1 MSILENS
8 LITLENGDKIDVR
21 KLKLDNDI
29 VLTCKIAGL
38 NPKSV
43 NKEAIAWSKI
53 NPIIEKKM
61 ARVSKKWKE
70 NIDKYIVVNNKL
82 KLSLDTIILF
92 KDFEGETTW
101 GYSKSLRKGY
111 FLFTD
116 RFEYEEIKSIKRV
129 KENVDTICLSV
140 HSFSYYFA
148 NGYLVH
154 NTTLC
159 GACGVCWLWP
169 AVTNPFGP
177 HSYTGT
183 YVNAPGSYSSYPN
196 SYDTNEP
203 PLNEDYGHGYSQTRL
218 YGTSGGSAISFTLN
232 SHNVNSSGTV
242 TAPSTNGTIPW
253 NYFPQTVNLKNNIS
267 ASGGYYYL
275 VKYWDKS
282 ATPATSSNTQSGN
295 SGIGWRAYYGSTSAE
310 SSAALQEAK
319 DVASGPNGCP
329 WDLFW
334 HDQDGGDHRVE
345 NPTAPDGFGTACY
358 NTSTGGEFKIM
369 RHSTTGVRMNISRD
383 KGSTWTHYAENNGP
397 TDIREGSSYDGERG
411 DSKILVIIRVQCPS
425 SGTINALWRW
435 DLPGKVVPHGW
446 TRMVSYA

>member
-1 MSILENS
+1 MGILEDS
-8 LITLENGDKIDVR
+8 LITLENGDKIDV
-21 KLKLDNDI
+21 KELKLDDNI
-29 VLTCKIAGL
+29 VLTCQIDGL

-43 NKEAIAWSKI
+43 NKEAIGWSQI

-169 AVTNPFGP
+169 AVLQPYGP
-177 HSYTGT
+177 HSYSGR
-183 YVNAPGSYSSYPN
+183 YYNSSSYLHV
-196 SYDTNEP
+196 D
-203 PLNEDYGHGYSQTRL
+203 PLNTDYGHSMSQPQL
-218 YGTSGGSAISFTLN
+218 YGPPGGTTEATQTLN
-232 SHNVNSSGTV
+232 SHNPTTHPAGGFGHYYFP
-242 TAPSTNGTIPW
+242 APSSNRTVPW
-253 NYFPQTVNLKNNIS
+253 NYFPIRLELHNNIS
-267 ASGGYYYL
+267 SSGGAYFL
-275 VKYWDKS
+275 VKYWDRGSTAETNSTTTK
-282 ATPATSSNTQSGN
+282 GV
-295 SGIGWRAYYGSTSAE
+295 SGIGWKSYYGNTTSNMN
-310 SSAALQEAK
+310 AALTEAK
-319 DVASGPNGCP
+319 NVASGQYGCP

-334 HDQDGGDHRVE
+334 HDQDGGDHRSSGGR
-345 NPTAPDGFGTACY
+345 DGFGTACY
-358 NTSTGGEFKIM
+358 NTTSGNFFKIIK
-369 RHSTTGVRMNISRD
+369 HTSNGITFYISRD
-383 KGSTWTHYAENNGP
+383 KGNSWTHYNEMSGP
-397 TDIREGSSYDGERG
+397 TDIREGSSYDGVRG
-411 DSKILVIIRVQCPS
+411 DSKILVIIKVVCPS
-425 SGTINALWRW
+425 SGNTDLMWRW
-435 DLPGKVVPHGW
+435 SLPGKTVPHGW
-446 TRMVSYA
+446 MRFIVNA

>member
-1 MSILENS
+1 MGILEDS
-8 LITLENGDKIDVR
+8 LITLENGDKIDV
-21 KLKLDNDI
+21 KELKLDDNI
-29 VLTCKIAGL
+29 VLTCQIDGL

-43 NKEAIAWSKI
+43 NKEAIGWSKI

-159 GACGVCWLWP
+159 GQCGTCWLWP
-169 AVTNPFGP
+169 ACLQPYGP
-177 HSYTGT
+177 HSYSGRYYNST
-183 YVNAPGSYSSYPN
+183 
-196 SYDTNEP
+196 SYDHID
-203 PLNEDYGHGYSQTRL
+203 PLDTGYGHNLSQVNL
-218 YGTSGGSAISFTLN
+218 YGPPGGTTSATLTLN
-232 SHNVNSSGTV
+232 SYNAPSF
-242 TAPSTNGTIPW
+242 AQPSTNRTAAW
-253 NYFPQTVNLKNNIS
+253 NYFPQTMNLKNS
-267 ASGGYYYL
+267 VQSGGGAYFV
-275 VKYWDKS
+275 VKYWDRG
-282 ATPATSSNTQSGN
+282 ATPETNSTVTKGV
-295 SGIGWRAYYGSTSAE
+295 SGIGWKAYYGNTTSNMA
-310 SSAALQEAK
+310 SALTEAQN
-319 DVASGPNGCP
+319 VAKGQYGCP

-334 HDQDGGDHRVE
+334 FDQDGGDHRSSGGR
-345 NPTAPDGFGTACY
+345 NGFGTACY
-358 NTSTGGEFKIM
+358 NSTSGNNFKIK
-369 RHSTTGVRMNISRD
+369 RHSANGVTFYISRD
-383 KGSTWTHYAENNGP
+383 KGTSWTPYNEMQGP
-397 TDIREGSSYDGERG
+397 SDIREGSSYDGERG
-411 DSKILVIIRVQCPS
+411 DSKILVVIKVICPS
-425 SGTINALWRW
+425 AGSTELQWRW
-435 DLPGKVVPHGW
+435 ELGSTARIVPHGW
-446 TRMVSYA
+446 MRFVSYA